1 MVYGFA
7 AVSVAPFAFNGRWID
22 LPIAFVMGCILGL
35 MQLII
40 APSSELYAN
49 VFEISA
55 SLLMAFLGRMFGY
68 VIINRDDVSRLH
80 RSIHITWYQS
90 QVLTLRRQ

>member
-1 MVYGFA
+1 M
-7 AVSVAPFAFNGRWID
+7 SVAPFAFDGRWID

-55 SLLMAFLGRMFGY
+55 SLLMSFLGRMFG
-68 VIINRDDVSRLH
+68 
-80 RSIHITWYQS
+80 
-90 QVLTLRRQ
+90 

>member
-1 MVYGFA
+1 MVYGLA
-7 AVSVAPFAFNGRWID
+7 AVCVCPFAFNGRWID
-22 LPIAFVMGCILGL
+22 LPIAFIMGCILGL

-55 SLLMAFLGRMFGY
+55 ALLMSFLGRMFGC
-68 VIINRDDVSRLH
+68 VTIPWIMAH
-80 RSIHITWYQS
+80 AITS
-90 QVLTLRRQ
+90 VFCSC